1 MDTKNLQCIWCRAK
15 ELWVAE
21 VVGTHCAN
29 VNEVG
34 QAVVSPLYS
43 PMATVQVIVSSQ
55 FFFTYWLKKTR
66 WHFLKDLKIYV
77 LIQLILSVNTDMY
90 NLFWREGLQP
100 YRCPLK
106 HREVAPLHRAG
117 KW

>member
-29 VNEVG
+29 VNEIG

-66 WHFLKDLKIYV
+66 
-77 LIQLILSVNTDMY
+77 
-90 NLFWREGLQP
+90 
-100 YRCPLK
+100 
-106 HREVAPLHRAG
+106 
-117 KW
+117 